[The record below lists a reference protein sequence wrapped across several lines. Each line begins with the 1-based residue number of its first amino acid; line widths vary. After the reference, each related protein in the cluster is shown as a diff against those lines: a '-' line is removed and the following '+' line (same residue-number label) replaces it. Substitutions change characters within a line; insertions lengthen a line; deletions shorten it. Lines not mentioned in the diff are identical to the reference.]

1 VARTAALN
9 KEALVELGAERLA
22 ELALDE
28 AERNDPFKRLVM
40 AALASVRGPLAVAA
54 IVDKRLAGLERASG
68 AIGWQKA
75 KLFGDG
81 LWATLKII
89 TGDLAK
95 ADADAAAERLMRFL
109 ATAERTLSR
118 AGEAQGEPAQ
128 VYHAAAEALPA
139 LIARLSAEESAS
151 LADRLYELAARS
163 RAGVALKSMP
173 EILAQS
179 PPAVVDAFDA
189 RLAEAMRALGPIAE
203 DDRDWSKRAHARHL
217 IELRQRVADARG
229 DVDAFVALETALPGR
244 FPDAAEI
251 AERLSGAGR
260 HREALDWLRRPARP
274 TIKRLTLADL
284 QAGLAPRDP
293 AAERRARLEV
303 RVLEALGERAEAR
316 ALRWK
321 LFEET
326 LDPDALCEHLAHL
339 PDFEDVDA
347 FDAAFA
353 HALASPLIYAAL
365 RFLIEWPRLDL
376 AERLVAERRA
386 EWDGRRYEILA
397 PAAEALAASHPLG
410 ATILYRA
417 LIDSILDRGQSLAY
431 PHAARYTAE
440 LEALA
445 QREDPNWPI
454 DPARTYQAELRR
466 RHGRKQGFWSLLE
479 AAAKRPLP

>member
-1 VARTAALN
+1 MARTATLN

-284 QAGLAPRDP
+284 QAGLAPRIP
-293 AAERRARLEV
+293 RPSGARGWKSACSRRWASAPRRARCAGSCS
-303 RVLEALGERAEAR
+303 RKHSTRTPYASISRISPISR
-316 ALRWK
+316 TSTRS
-321 LFEET
+321 T
-326 LDPDALCEHLAHL
+326 PPSPMRSPRPSSTPRC
-339 PDFEDVDA
+339 A
-347 FDAAFA
+347 F
-353 HALASPLIYAAL
+353 
-365 RFLIEWPRLDL
+365 
-376 AERLVAERRA
+376 
-386 EWDGRRYEILA
+386 
-397 PAAEALAASHPLG
+397 
-410 ATILYRA
+410 
-417 LIDSILDRGQSLAY
+417 
-431 PHAARYTAE
+431 
-440 LEALA
+440 
-445 QREDPNWPI
+445 
-454 DPARTYQAELRR
+454 
-466 RHGRKQGFWSLLE
+466 
-479 AAAKRPLP
+479 